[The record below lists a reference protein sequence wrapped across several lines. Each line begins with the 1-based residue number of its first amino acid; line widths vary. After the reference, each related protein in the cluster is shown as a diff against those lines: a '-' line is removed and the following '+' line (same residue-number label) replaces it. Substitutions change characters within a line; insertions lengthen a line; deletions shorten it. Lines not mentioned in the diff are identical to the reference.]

1 MFYEHSVLFTNTTI
15 SLPIQIMPTYSTI
28 FLQEFLYLETR
39 KKKQMDLN
47 LTEEQKK
54 AMASVLIDIMNADD
68 NIHVEE
74 VKYLK
79 QLQEALGISEE
90 GIEEC
95 LHLSVVNSMRII
107 RGLDHLQKQAFS
119 FMMTEMIKA
128 DGEVDSREADV
139 LTVVC
144 LGADIP
150 IPAED
155 SQE

>member
-1 MFYEHSVLFTNTTI
+1 
-15 SLPIQIMPTYSTI
+15 
-28 FLQEFLYLETR
+28 
-39 KKKQMDLN
+39 MDLN
-47 LTEEQKK
+47 LTDEQKK

-68 NIHVEE
+68 NIHEEE

-79 QLQEALGISEE
+79 QLQEALEISEE
-90 GIEEC
+90 EIEEC

-150 IPAED
+150 VPTED
-155 SQE
+155 SQG